1 MTKDKNEVPQVAY
14 WQGYLLFFLVVML
27 FVTIKKWK
35 RNEE

>member
-1 MTKDKNEVPQVAY
+1 MKY
-14 WQGYLLFFLVVML
+14 RRSLIGRGYLLFFLVVML